1 MRAHPYANTPENWA
15 NALVVFV
22 CAIPVVLVLAL
33 VPALLAWCGLLML
46 LGVPAML
53 FAKALRR

>member
-1 MRAHPYANTPENWA
+1 MRPNPYANTPENWA
-15 NALVVFV
+15 HALVVFV
-22 CAIPVVLVLAL
+22 CAIPVVFVLAL
-33 VPALLAWCGLLML
+33 VPALLAWSGLLTL